1 MNRKEQPG
9 KPGLENGAAP
19 ALQQM
24 MIIQVNTDNRVH
36 ADAKLR
42 EEVEAAVNG
51 ALGHVAERISRVEVH
66 LGDESGNKQSDND
79 KRCMMEARIQG
90 RAPSAVTQHAASMA
104 EAIDG
109 AADKL
114 RRSVES
120 TLDKADDRRASDK
133 HG

>member
-1 MNRKEQPG
+1 
-9 KPGLENGAAP
+9 
-19 ALQQM
+19 
-24 MIIQVNTDNRVH
+24 MIIQVHTDNRVH

-42 EEVEAAVNG
+42 EEVENAVKG
-51 ALGHVAERISRVEVH
+51 ALDHVADRISRVEVH

-79 KRCMMEARIQG
+79 KRCMMEARIEG
-90 RAPSAVTQHAASMA
+90 RHPSAVTHHAASLG

-114 RRSVES
+114 RSSVES
-120 TLDKADDRRASDK
+120 TLDKADDHRKPDK

>member
-1 MNRKEQPG
+1 
-9 KPGLENGAAP
+9 
-19 ALQQM
+19 
-24 MIIQVNTDNRVH
+24 MIIQINTDNRVH

-42 EEVEAAVNG
+42 EEVETAVNG
-51 ALGHVAERISRVEVH
+51 ALSHLAERISRVEVH
-66 LGDESGNKQSDND
+66 LGDESGNKQTDND
-79 KRCMMEARIQG
+79 KRCMLEARIQG
-90 RAPSAVTQHAASMA
+90 RSPIAVTEHAASMT

-120 TLDKADDRRASDK
+120 TLDKADDRRATDK

>member
-1 MNRKEQPG
+1 
-9 KPGLENGAAP
+9 
-19 ALQQM
+19 

-42 EEVEAAVNG
+42 EDVEAAVNG
-51 ALGHVAERISRVEVH
+51 ALGHVAERVSRVEVH

-90 RAPSAVTQHAASMA
+90 RAPTAVTHHAASMV

-120 TLDKADDRRASDK
+120 TLDKADDHRAGDK

>member
-1 MNRKEQPG
+1 
-9 KPGLENGAAP
+9 
-19 ALQQM
+19 
-24 MIIQVNTDNRVH
+24 MIIQVHTDNRVH

-42 EEVEAAVNG
+42 EEVEGAVKG
-51 ALGHVAERISRVEVH
+51 ALDHVADRISRVEVH

-79 KRCMMEARIQG
+79 KRCMMEARIEG
-90 RAPSAVTQHAASMA
+90 RPPSAVTHHAASLG

-120 TLDKADDRRASDK
+120 KLDKVDDHRKPDK
-133 HG
+133 HS

>member
-1 MNRKEQPG
+1 M
-9 KPGLENGAAP
+9 L
-19 ALQQM
+19 
-24 MIIQVNTDNRVH
+24 IQINTDSRVR

-42 EEVEAAVNG
+42 EEVETAVNG

-66 LGDESGNKQSDND
+66 LGDESGNKQTDDD
-79 KRCMMEARIQG
+79 KRCMMEARIEG
-90 RAPSAVTQHAASMA
+90 RPPSAVTQHASSLT

-120 TLDKADDRRASDK
+120 TLDKANDRRATDK